1 MILVAKNNV
10 DGVYKADPK
19 LVPEAVKYETLTY
32 IDVLKDGLAA
42 MDSTASSLCMDNDIP
57 LIVFSI
63 TEEGN
68 IKRAVTGENI
78 GTIVKGK

>member
-1 MILVAKNNV
+1 
-10 DGVYKADPK
+10 
-19 LVPEAVKYETLTY
+19 
-32 IDVLKDGLAA
+32 

-78 GTIVKGK
+78 GTIVKGNKHAKTSVAKRKRKNGKSNSII